1 MDIFKVRISPEFLQS
16 AIVDVNLTGSTEFE
30 NYADN
35 CYKYQIQ
42 NTSLN
47 QPLTF
52 SYTSCDDCNSYKL
65 GVVLESKFEIV
76 CACEGSVSIVD
87 GNGVISQGMSCSDPT
102 KVQVWTGMT
111 DLLSGGT
118 NGDSILTGLTIPI
131 MFKQSFKDIG
141 YYSGF
146 DGAIYQKD
154 INNNF
159 IYSATTGSP
168 FVLYVSNTSENVAQ
182 DIIYQIDWGDNSPI
196 EQINVKAPDF
206 ISHNYASGP
215 LPSTESTYTVTMS
228 GTAAWGTTVTT
239 KKITLPYSELTT
251 PNEEGEYYFVPMGTY
266 WSGTPIAYK
275 WFFTGDSQNN
285 YQSQISS
292 SYVDVPFLV
301 TGFTNSKLA
310 NLRLYGPNPYVEG
323 VPVISK
329 SEIVGVVDNLGP
341 DYTGYTFQNVKYFD
355 FPPNSDNPKGY
366 TLFIENSSGLTENNI
381 SLIPIVKEEIL
392 IGMVNGTEIQ
402 SSVFIDRGKLS
413 GNESLLRLGEI
424 DSVNDLINYG
434 YGYFIIKNT

>member
-16 AIVDVNLTGSTEFE
+16 AIVDVTLTGETQFE

-35 CYKYQIQ
+35 CYRYQIQ
-42 NTSLN
+42 NSLTN
-47 QPLTF
+47 QPLIFT
-52 SYTSCDDCNSYKL
+52 YTSCDDCNTFKIET
-65 GVVLESKFEIV
+65 VLEGKFEIV
-76 CACEGSVSIVD
+76 CACEGSVSIVE
-87 GNGVISQGMSCSDPT
+87 GNGVIFQGLSCSDPT
-102 KVQVWTGMT
+102 QVQVWTGMT

-118 NGDSILTGLTIPI
+118 NGDSVLTGLTIPV
-131 MFKQSFKDIG
+131 MFNESYKDIG
-141 YYSGF
+141 YYTGF

-168 FVLYVSNTSENVAQ
+168 FVLYVYNTSETYAQ
-182 DIIYQIDWGDNSPI
+182 DISYKIDWGDNSPI
-196 EQINVKAPDF
+196 EEITVKDPEYV
-206 ISHNYASGP
+206 SHNYASGP
-215 LPSTESTYTVTMS
+215 LPSTETVYTVTMS

-239 KKITLPYSELTT
+239 KKITIPYSELTT
-251 PNEEGEYYFVPMGTY
+251 PNEEGEYYFVPMGGY
-266 WSGTPIAYK
+266 WDGTPISYK

-285 YQSQISS
+285 YQSQVTS
-292 SYVDVPFLV
+292 SYVDVPYLI
-301 TGFTNSKLA
+301 TGFTNSKLS

-329 SEIVGVVDNLGP
+329 GEIIGVVDNLGP

-355 FPPNSDNPKGY
+355 FPPNGDNPKGY